1 MTDPT
6 DPIRLLDNAPAR
18 RLWLL
23 AEAVRSVPFDRAL
36 DLARSAEAFLV
47 GCEGI
52 TNLTSATEPGPQD
65 EQFVAPFAASHQQKR
80 SGIALAENQ
89 RDRLLDRLAEGA
101 RNAELAAEFGLS
113 AKQVQGVR
121 MGCGREIAERRA
133 RQTQQSPAAADRDQ

>member
-65 EQFVAPFAASHQQKR
+65 EQFVGPLAASHQPKR
-80 SGIALAENQ
+80 SGIALARISATVSWTGSPREHATRSLPPNLVY
-89 RDRLLDRLAEGA
+89 RRSKFRACGWAAPGRLQ
-101 RNAELAAEFGLS
+101 NA
-113 AKQVQGVR
+113 QGGPR
-121 MGCGREIAERRA
+121 GRPRR
-133 RQTQQSPAAADRDQ
+133 RTGIK

>member
-47 GCEGI
+47 GCEST
-52 TNLTSATEPGPQD
+52 TNTTSASAPGPQE
-65 EQFVAPFAASHQQKR
+65 EQLIAPPAASHQPKR
-80 SGIALAENQ
+80 SGIALAEHQ
-89 RDRLLDRLAEGA
+89 RDGLLDRLAEGV

-113 AKQVQGVR
+113 AKQVQRVR
-121 MGCGREIAERRA
+121 MGCAREIAERA
-133 RQTQQSPAAADRDQ
+133 RRIQGSPAPAERDQ

>member
-47 GCEGI
+47 GCEST
-52 TNLTSATEPGPQD
+52 TNTTSVSAPGSQE
-65 EQFVAPFAASHQQKR
+65 EQLIAPPAASHQPKR
-80 SGIALAENQ
+80 SGIALAEHQ

-101 RNAELAAEFGLS
+101 RNAELAAEGPTS
-113 AKQVQGVR
+113 AP
-121 MGCGREIAERRA
+121 M
-133 RQTQQSPAAADRDQ
+133 RQIG